1 MSGECISDIL
11 SYIPIAMGI
20 SVTIGAAFF
29 CLLMATAEKSEL

>member
-1 MSGECISDIL
+1 MSAQCILDIL